1 VVVVAV
7 QHSALAAAV
16 VVVVEQHW
24 VLAVAGVVVVVAE
37 HLQLLVLLEPVAVA
51 LVEPRVWALRRR
63 RRILVAFASQEDW
76 RVSPVWRGVRSE
88 IALR

>member
-1 VVVVAV
+1 
-7 QHSALAAAV
+7 V

-24 VLAVAGVVVVVAE
+24 VLAVAVVVVVE